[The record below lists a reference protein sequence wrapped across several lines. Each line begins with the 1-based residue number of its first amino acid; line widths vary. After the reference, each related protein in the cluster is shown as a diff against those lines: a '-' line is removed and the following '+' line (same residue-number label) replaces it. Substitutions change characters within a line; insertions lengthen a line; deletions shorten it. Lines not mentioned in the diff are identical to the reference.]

1 MHTASVCRALVGW
14 YMFTS
19 IWTCHSQNQKWM
31 IFIIPWCAL
40 LPAMLRFGHGGR
52 KYFFQKGRNSG
63 FFQVVLVNFHFIHS
77 KLRKQPFLAKR
88 LSEKCQIPKYRGE
101 KSPLTSF
108 RRPWFY
114 VLIEATN
121 IFYSPRC
128 QQCTKVTLW
137 LLSSA
142 FTTFSCFSSMKAAT
156 KPIHV
161 WKIWRRTCVL
171 TPGKNPTCASSRHAR
186 RRSATHRTGQSIRTG
201 PTPTRYKA
209 FEEGC
214 VNWLR

>member
-1 MHTASVCRALVGW
+1 MEHAHCLGLQSLSGLVHVYIDLNPSFSKSKVNDIYNTVVRTLARYASFRTWRSEV
-14 YMFTS
+14 
-19 IWTCHSQNQKWM
+19 
-31 IFIIPWCAL
+31 
-40 LPAMLRFGHGGR
+40 
-52 KYFFQKGRNSG
+52 FFQKGRNSG

-128 QQCTKVTLW
+128 QQCTKVTL
-137 LLSSA
+137 
-142 FTTFSCFSSMKAAT
+142 
-156 KPIHV
+156 
-161 WKIWRRTCVL
+161 
-171 TPGKNPTCASSRHAR
+171 
-186 RRSATHRTGQSIRTG
+186 
-201 PTPTRYKA
+201 
-209 FEEGC
+209 
-214 VNWLR
+214 

>member
-1 MHTASVCRALVGW
+1 
-14 YMFTS
+14 
-19 IWTCHSQNQKWM
+19 M

-40 LPAMLRFGHGGR
+40 LPAMLRFGHGGRKYFFRKEEIADFSRWCWGGR

-128 QQCTKVTLW
+128 QQCTKVTL
-137 LLSSA
+137 
-142 FTTFSCFSSMKAAT
+142 
-156 KPIHV
+156 
-161 WKIWRRTCVL
+161 
-171 TPGKNPTCASSRHAR
+171 
-186 RRSATHRTGQSIRTG
+186 
-201 PTPTRYKA
+201 
-209 FEEGC
+209 
-214 VNWLR
+214 